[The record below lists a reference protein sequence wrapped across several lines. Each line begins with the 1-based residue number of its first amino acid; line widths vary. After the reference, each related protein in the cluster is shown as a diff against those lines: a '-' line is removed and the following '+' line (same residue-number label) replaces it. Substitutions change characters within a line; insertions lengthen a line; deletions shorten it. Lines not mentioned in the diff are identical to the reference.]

1 MTPGRIH
8 AAHPHPQCA
17 VPPRGCTL
25 RDTHALLHPWGT
37 PASLCLALGSAASQD
52 GDAAAPGCAPKCQA
66 ATRPPLPFAPSTKG
80 AKPSPCFSDFLGAFF
95 LFLILASLPYR
106 GRRWPCVL
114 QTQEPSLLPAGT
126 EQGKAVST
134 VKRLRSSCT
143 KPSARCGKGVT
154 QHLVPKRKT
163 PKKKQKRKSKKQL
176 ELTFQNA
183 LRFVAMFS
191 SRSHQYPSCVSTH
204 GPALELGVI
213 PTVFMFYF
221 FGCANVG
228 RLENKLWRILEER
241 LQTALGGMTNPIAA
255 ESNGALKIARFLT
268 INIIKSLADN
278 KQPQKSQKHGEVCWK
293 WGWEGASREAQGWE
307 GCGCHMVHSCVL
319 CTVQTSISVL
329 GFLFQ
334 LRAARGAADADGTEQ
349 SRALL
354 LRVSNLTN
362 SHLGLADVRKGAA
375 GPCAAVWHHCAC
387 GRASGPPLGLPVHQ
401 HGWGRSHPELHF
413 PASPLQHGPALHNLL
428 LPFPARG
435 ASSHTQHIAKPPIHP
450 PPPTPCHSSP
460 LAESPHLL
468 LGWVWGEALGPTAS
482 PALLWYPDFWVAGEA
497 CG

>member
-1 MTPGRIH
+1 MCCRPRS
-8 AAHPHPQCA
+8 
-17 VPPRGCTL
+17 PPSYPLAQSKGKQFPLSRGC
-25 RDTHALLHPWGT
+25 
-37 PASLCLALGSAASQD
+37 
-52 GDAAAPGCAPKCQA
+52 AAAAQSHQRGVG
-66 ATRPPLPFAPSTKG
+66 RELLSTWFPREKH
-80 AKPSPCFSDFLGAFF
+80 
-95 LFLILASLPYR
+95 
-106 GRRWPCVL
+106 
-114 QTQEPSLLPAGT
+114 Q
-126 EQGKAVST
+126 
-134 VKRLRSSCT
+134 
-143 KPSARCGKGVT
+143 
-154 QHLVPKRKT
+154 
-163 PKKKQKRKSKKQL
+163 KKNQKRKSKKQL

-278 KQPQKSQKHGEVCWK
+278 KQPQKSQKHGEVRWK
-293 WGWEGASREAQGWE
+293 WGWEGASSEAQGWE

-329 GFLFQ
+329 GFLSQ
-334 LRAARGAADADGTEQ
+334 LRAARGAADADSTEQ